1 MDSVTSYTSFI
12 CFIDKRCALSIFQI
26 VIKIEF
32 KIIISKLLKIR

>member
-12 CFIDKRCALSIFQI
+12 CFIYKRCALSIFQI

-32 KIIISKLLKIR
+32 KIIKPKLLKVR